1 MSSAN
6 KNFLAVAAGIALS
19 ISLIEVSPVQAAS
32 FSFVQSGWAYGGEL
46 FGSFTGDDFNGDGEL
61 ETSELSSFKVTFSGN
76 IFTTHYDFEG
86 NPVTPFIELS
96 YPGRG
101 LNLLKLFNY
110 SFSTSELIFSSVN
123 CGLGEEPLGCSGY
136 GFITSISASPQGG
149 SVSFSPPP
157 RAGGPVLTTS
167 SSLGVVVTPLQKQVP
182 EPSTVATSLLGSLV
196 FLLRKKVVPSCMIKE
211 TTKKRYQLK

>member
-6 KNFLAVAAGIALS
+6 KNFLPVAAGIALS

-46 FGSFTGDDFNGDGEL
+46 FGSFTGDDFNGDGVL

-76 IFTTHYDFEG
+76 ILVSATYDSNG

-96 YPGRG
+96 YPDSRRG
-101 LNLLKLFNY
+101 LNLLKIFNY
-110 SFSTSELIFSSVN
+110 SFSTSELIFSSVS
-123 CGLGEEPLGCSGY
+123 CSLGEEPLSCFVY
-136 GFITSISASPQGG
+136 GSITRISASPQGG
-149 SVSFSPPP
+149 SVSLSPPL
-157 RAGGPVLTTS
+157 RLGGPELTTS

-182 EPSTVATSLLGSLV
+182 EPSSVATSLLGSLV

-211 TTKKRYQLK
+211 TTKKR